1 MKSISPL
8 KDSDEGIR
16 IQDDNTFENLE
27 ELLKY
32 YKTNRLDPAF
42 PTIGQG
48 ISLRMATKQK
58 SERYGKCNSSSNNKN
73 NNKLVM
79 LIHHL
84 DANVQY
90 YS

>member
-48 ISLRMATKQK
+48 ITEDGYKAKVREIRQMQQQQQQQEQQQAGDVDPPPG
-58 SERYGKCNSSSNNKN
+58 RKCTI
-73 NNKLVM
+73 L
-79 LIHHL
+79 
-84 DANVQY
+84 
-90 YS
+90 